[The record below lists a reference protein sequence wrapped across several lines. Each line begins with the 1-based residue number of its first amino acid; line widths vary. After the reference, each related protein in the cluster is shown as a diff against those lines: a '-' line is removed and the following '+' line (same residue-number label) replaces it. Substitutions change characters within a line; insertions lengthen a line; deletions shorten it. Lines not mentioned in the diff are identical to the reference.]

1 LKRQQQLTILASRP
15 LLGLIATVAILVV
28 ASVAPIIFNQPYFYY
43 VSYIVLQ
50 YVILATAWNIFGGY
64 AGYVNFGA
72 AGFFGLGAYVSG
84 YLYHTYNLGL
94 LAGLVAAAAACAA
107 LGALVGYAT
116 ARLRGLYFAIATLAI
131 SLLIQVVF
139 INMPQVGQSFGFIV
153 TPPPPPP
160 PYPSYI
166 AFLFPVMIAIALIS
180 VLASW
185 FLLRS
190 RFGIGLFSIKDD
202 ELAAESVGVP
212 TFKLKL
218 LAATMSGLFM
228 GLAGA
233 PFPYYQLY
241 ISPDII
247 SFTISI
253 NSVAMPLIGGIGT
266 LSGPVVGAVLL
277 SAIQQVASVS
287 ISSDINVLIVGV
299 LIIIFIVAA
308 PDGLLG
314 IFRRL
319 IGKPSTQGEK
329 S

>member
-1 LKRQQQLTILASRP
+1 MTIVVILALS
-15 LLGLIATVAILVV
+15 
-28 ASVAPIIFNQPYFYY
+28 SVAPLGLNQPFFFY
-43 VSYIVLQ
+43 VSYIILQ

-72 AGFFGLGAYVSG
+72 SGFFGLGAYVSG
-84 YLYHTYNLGL
+84 YLYYTYSLGL
-94 LAGLVAAAAACAA
+94 LFGIFAAAAASSA
-107 LGALVGYAT
+107 LGLIVGYAT
-116 ARLRGLYFAIATLAI
+116 VRLRGLYFAIATLAI
-131 SLLIQVVF
+131 SLLIQVIF

-153 TPPPPPP
+153 TPPAPPS
-160 PYPSYI
+160 PYPSYV
-166 AFLFPVMIAIALIS
+166 AFLFPVMVAIALAS

-185 FLLRS
+185 FLLKS
-190 RFGIGLFSIKDD
+190 KFGIGLFSIKDD
-202 ELAAESVGVP
+202 ELAAESLGVP

-218 LAATMSGLFM
+218 LAASMSGLFM

-233 PFPYYQLY
+233 AYPYYQLY

-253 NSVAMPLIGGIGT
+253 NSVAMPLIGGVGT
-266 LSGPVVGAVLL
+266 LLGPVVGAILL
-277 SAIQQVASVS
+277 TTIQQVASVS

-299 LIIIFIVAA
+299 LIVIFIVLA
-308 PDGLLG
+308 PDGLVG

-319 IGKPSTQGEK
+319 IGKPSIKGDK